1 MIITKR
7 TIEKVQDIVDYVNE
21 FKQDEVLYAAFD
33 TETTGL
39 NIVKDVPFLFIF
51 GYFTKDFS
59 EIKTWIVDIRDV
71 TKEVWDSTMYA
82 VKETFAK
89 AKYVFGHNIKYD
101 LHMLANIGYP
111 VMFKNVS
118 DTQIIIRLSH
128 PSLVR
133 AEGGPPDDLTG
144 YVNRYIDKN
153 ASSYQKKVKYELK
166 KLKDANRNNMLN
178 LLKEKHPVPKEYGN
192 RRWTKSLIDE
202 MTKDPIEG
210 TEHIPDEILKIIE
223 DSSKEPSWINVPKQV
238 IHEYAHMDVVYTLM
252 IFHKQYPI
260 LKEIGHEEVF
270 KRENDLIIPLYKAE
284 RAGLPFN
291 REYAKEVEPAL
302 RDFILVKR
310 ERLKELAGQD
320 LTVNQHGI
328 IKEVITDKF
337 KHPISSTGKDQL
349 DQINSENKDLMEFI
363 DTISELR
370 TLEKWYSTYL
380 KGYIDNETDG
390 RIHTTFKQSG
400 AVTGR
405 LSSGFQQFPRGG
417 ITDGEKV
424 IFHPRRL
431 VKVDPNSEYDR
442 LGYIDYSQIELRVQ
456 AAYTILISGG
466 DLNLCRA
473 FMPFKC
479 ISEDGIKYELKMPF
493 ADKKWF
499 LEERPDEEWHPVDL
513 HTKTAEVAFGDII
526 YEDLNHYRSMGKTT
540 NFACNYGSGVSGIMT
555 GLKSSTELA
564 SKMFNAYS
572 TAYPGI
578 YDYRDYVRRALV
590 LNKTVRNLYNRHY
603 YGASAHKVGNY
614 LVQGSAADII
624 KIKMIEIE
632 NYIEKKGYKT
642 RVLMNIHDEIQF
654 EIHKD
659 EPSSILYEF
668 KAIMEDI
675 DFPVPIVAD
684 IDISYTSWDEAKGME
699 EDV

>member
-7 TIEKVQDIVDYVNE
+7 TIEKVQDIVDFVNE
-21 FKQDEVLYAAFD
+21 FKRDEVLYTAFD

-59 EIKTWIVDIRDV
+59 EIKTWIIDVRDV

-82 VKETFAK
+82 VKETFSR

-111 VMFKNVS
+111 IMFKNVS

-133 AEGGPPDDLTG
+133 DEGGPPDDLTG
-144 YVNRYIDKN
+144 YVSRYIDKD
-153 ASSYQKKVKYELK
+153 ASKYQRNVRQELK
-166 KLKDANRNNMLN
+166 KLKDANRNHMLD
-178 LLKEKHPVPKEYGN
+178 LLKENHPVPKEYGN
-192 RRWTKSLIDE
+192 RKWSKSLINE
-202 MTKDPIEG
+202 MTEDTIEG
-210 TEHIPDEILKIIE
+210 TDHIPDEILKIIE
-223 DSSKEPSWINVPKQV
+223 DHSKEPSWINIPKQV

-260 LKEIGHEEVF
+260 LKQIGHEEVF

-291 REYAKEVEPAL
+291 KEYAKEAEPTL
-302 RDFILVKR
+302 RNFILEKR
-310 ERLKELAGQD
+310 KRLKELAGRE
-320 LTVNQHGI
+320 LTVNQHGV
-328 IKEVITDKF
+328 IKEVITNKF
-337 KHPISSTGKDQL
+337 DHHISSTNKDQL
-349 DQINSENKDLMEFI
+349 EQIISTNKDLIEFI
-363 DTISELR
+363 DLIGELR
-370 TLEKWYSTYL
+370 SLEKWYSTYL
-380 KGYIDNETDG
+380 KGYINNETDG
-390 RIHTTFKQSG
+390 RIHTSFKQAG
-400 AVTGR
+400 TVTGR

-456 AAYTILISGG
+456 AAYTIFISGG
-466 DLNLCRA
+466 DVNLCRA

-493 ADKKWF
+493 EGMKWF
-499 LEERPDEEWHPVDL
+499 LEEKPDEEWHPVDL
-513 HTKTAEVAFGDII
+513 HSKTAEVAFGD
-526 YEDLNHYRSMGKTT
+526 EVKTDPKRFRSIGKTT
-540 NFACNYGSGVSGIMT
+540 NFASNYGSGVGGIMRALRST
-555 GLKSSTELA
+555 TELA
-564 SKMFNAYS
+564 TKMFKAYS

-632 NYIEKKGYKT
+632 NYIEEKGYKS

-654 EIHKD
+654 ELHKD

-668 KAIMEDI
+668 KAVMEDI

-684 IDISYTSWDEAKGME
+684 IDISYTSWDEAKEME